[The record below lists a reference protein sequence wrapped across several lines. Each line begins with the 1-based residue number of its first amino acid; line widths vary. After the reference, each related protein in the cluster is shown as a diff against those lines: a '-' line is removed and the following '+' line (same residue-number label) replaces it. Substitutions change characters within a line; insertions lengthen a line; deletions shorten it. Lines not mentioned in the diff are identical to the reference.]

1 MITTPSQEI
10 VLLPGL
16 DGTGDLFDR
25 LALNLVDEF
34 TVNIVRYP
42 NDPSL
47 GYAGYAELARRVIG
61 RRPVFL
67 LGESFSGPVAIRVA
81 AQLGPQIKGVILA
94 ATFLQSPLPRWF
106 MRRAS
111 HTEPEATP
119 KKIRDA
125 ILMGSYGD
133 DDLRN
138 KVDEIVRG
146 LSRPVRAARLR
157 AIAEVDVRDDF
168 AKLSCP
174 ILVLHGRKDWLVSM
188 TAMQNAVCEKG
199 GARIVAFSA
208 AHMLLQTRALEAAME
223 IRAFAKSKTILEAQN
238 EN

>member
-1 MITTPSQEI
+1 VIAKPADEI

-25 LALNLVDEF
+25 LAASLADEF
-34 TVNIVRYP
+34 TVNVMRYP

-47 GYAGYAELARRVIG
+47 GYAGYAELARKLIG
-61 RRPVFL
+61 KRRVFL
-67 LGESFSGPVAIRVA
+67 LGESFSGPVAVRVA

-94 ATFLQSPLPRWF
+94 ATFLRTPLPAWF

-119 KKIRDA
+119 KRIRDA

-133 DDLRN
+133 DELRN

-157 AIAEVDVRDDF
+157 AIAEVDVREDF
-168 AKLSCP
+168 ARLRCP
-174 ILVLHGRKDWLVSM
+174 VLVLHGRKDWLVSI
-188 TAMQNAVCEKG
+188 TPMQKAACDKG
-199 GARIVAFSA
+199 GVRIVAFSA
-208 AHMLLQTRALEAAME
+208 AHMLLQTRAAEAATE
-223 IRAFAKSKTILEAQN
+223 ISAFAKSKTLWEAQN

>member
-1 MITTPSQEI
+1 MAAAQEI

-16 DGTGDLFDR
+16 DGTGDLFDL
-25 LALNLVDEF
+25 LAAALAKEF
-34 TVNIVRYP
+34 TVKVVRYP
-42 NDPSL
+42 NDQTL
-47 GYAGYAELARRVIG
+47 GYAGYAELVRNAIG
-61 RRPVFL
+61 RREVVL
-67 LGESFSGPVAIRVA
+67 LGESFSGPVAVRVA
-81 AQLGPQIKGVILA
+81 AQLGPQISGLVLA
-94 ATFLQSPLPRWF
+94 ATFLKNPWPGWLV
-106 MRRAS
+106 RRAS
-111 HTEPEATP
+111 RTEPDATP

-138 KVDEIVRG
+138 KIDRIVRG

-174 ILVLHGRKDWLVSM
+174 ILVLHGRKDWLVSI
-188 TAMQNAVCEKG
+188 TPMQKAVCNKG
-199 GARIVAFSA
+199 GARIVVFPA
-208 AHMLLQTRALEAAME
+208 AHMLLQTCPVEAAME
-223 IRAFAKSKTILEAQN
+223 IRAFVNSKTLWEAQN